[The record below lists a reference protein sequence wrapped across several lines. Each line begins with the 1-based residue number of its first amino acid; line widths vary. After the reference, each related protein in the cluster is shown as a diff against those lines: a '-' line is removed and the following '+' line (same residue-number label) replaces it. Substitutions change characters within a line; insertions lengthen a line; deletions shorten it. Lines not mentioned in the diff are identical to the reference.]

1 MLDRECY
8 GITEPDLITFFNI
21 YEKLPRLTEEEERW
35 HGALVGNTPYGIL
48 HRVLR
53 SFYFDHHRLQQI
65 SSSFKKGADVIMMSP
80 EKPLPYSIPLAMPD
94 VISFPKDGD
103 IDAALNSDN
112 NFRAENRTLYYFNKM
127 RTGSIEVQE
136 VVAKYL
142 AFLVSYSE
150 YYSPQFK
157 SQLTSIYEE
166 TKKIFSIIYPNF
178 TLLENIMGIPICD
191 NFNEYFVKRNFVYM
205 VAKVAF
211 LTCELSKLYQMEINT
226 LREAYLSGNF
236 WDCLNPNKRFEI
248 LLKNISQLTYFE
260 NDIKNSISLPT
271 FNQQK
276 ELERIYNLFTEKCAE
291 ILETKNSFTDPPF
304 QKSTEKALLLSYTLA
319 NTFYSIKDHFGKY
332 RFGYTCDPTGKCTK
346 VSYIGGSKLFNYY
359 GETSFHVCIFNR
371 VIKKDITIIDH
382 KMLLKNLKEI
392 IHTGIFIYILP
403 ISNDSFYALFYP
415 VLFRGDGYGIFQPHY
430 TLRNR
435 LIAEFTSSNNFY
447 DFLGHFRPDELC
459 FGFPS
464 EIFIDNINYRQ
475 SLTKNM
481 IQFGSIVFIDIYSEL
496 WKLNYSDW
504 FCYISASPDETCK
517 SFWNKDAQSRLGLLQ
532 YFKVHEDIYYTSLA
546 CVPFYFREI
555 TNSLKSKGLLS
566 TTDFTANKT
575 PLIPKT
581 QQQKAI
587 LNGHMVF
594 SCSFIFDCLPE
605 YNFNKIK
612 EVNPWT
618 FFI

>member
-1 MLDRECY
+1 MLNQECY
-8 GITEPDLITFFNI
+8 GITETDLITFFNI

-65 SSSFKKGADVIMMSP
+65 SSSFKKGADVIMISP

-127 RTGSIEVQE
+127 TTGSIAVQE

-157 SQLTSIYEE
+157 SQLTSIYKE
-166 TKKIFSIIYPNF
+166 TKEVFSIIYPNF

-191 NFNEYFVKRNFVYM
+191 NFNEYFVKKNFVYM

-211 LTCELSKLYQMEINT
+211 STIELNKLYQMEINT

-248 LLKNISQLTYFE
+248 LLKNISQLTCFE
-260 NDIKNSISLPT
+260 NDIKNSINLPKL
-271 FNQQK
+271 NQQK

-291 ILETKNSFTDPPF
+291 ILETENSFTDPPF
-304 QKSTEKALLLSYTLA
+304 QKSMEKALILSYTLA
-319 NTFYSIKDHFGKY
+319 STFYSIKDNFGKQIFSY
-332 RFGYTCDPTGKCTK
+332 SCDSTGKCTK
-346 VSYIGGSKLFNYY
+346 VSYMGDKLINYY
-359 GETSFHVCIFNR
+359 SETSFQVCIFNR
-371 VIKKDITIIDH
+371 VIKKDLTIIDC
-382 KMLLKNLKEI
+382 KMLLKKLKEI

-415 VLFRGDGYGIFQPHY
+415 VLSRGDGYGILQPHY
-430 TLRNR
+430 TLRNG
-435 LIAEFTSSNNFY
+435 LIAKFTSRSNFY
-447 DFLGHFRPDELC
+447 DFLGNFQPDELC
-459 FGFPS
+459 FGFPG
-464 EIFIDNINYRQ
+464 EIFIDNSSYRQ
-475 SLTKNM
+475 SLAKKI
-481 IQFGSIVFIDIYSEL
+481 IQFGSIVFIDIYSRLWEL
-496 WKLNYSDW
+496 NESDW
-504 FCYISASPDETCK
+504 FCYISASPNETCEG
-517 SFWNKDAQSRLGLLQ
+517 FWNKDAQSRLGLLR
-532 YFKVHEDIYYTSLA
+532 YFGVHEGIFYTSLA
-546 CVPFYFREI
+546 CVPFYFMEI
-555 TNSLKSKGLLS
+555 TKSIKCKGVLS
-566 TTDFTANKT
+566 TTDFTDIKI

-587 LNGHMVF
+587 LNGHMAF

-605 YNFNKIK
+605 YNFDKIK
-612 EVNPWT
+612 EVNPWML
-618 FFI
+618 FI